1 MNFTKR
7 YFKLRDD
14 IVQAIN
20 DSALPVLA
28 AEQCLRELRGELL
41 AVVERELRVEANE
54 EQGGNARQLGN
65 ENTSPHQSPAAT
77 ASPRGEAMGGADV
90 AAEQNVQP
98 FPSSGAS
105 RHLTPKGKAR
115 GGAGTAETAS
125 PRGEADGRTESSA
138 PTEAGKEG

>member
-20 DSALPVLA
+20 DSALPPLA
-28 AEQCLRELRGELL
+28 AEQCLRELRAELL
-41 AVVERELRVEANE
+41 TVVERELREGENAEANVQT
-54 EQGGNARQLGN
+54 EQ
-65 ENTSPHQSPAAT
+65 S
-77 ASPRGEAMGGADV
+77 
-90 AAEQNVQP
+90 VQP

-105 RHLTPKGKAR
+105 RHLPPEGKAR
-115 GGAGTAETAS
+115 GAATAS
-125 PRGEADGRTESSA
+125 PRGEAGGRTEPSA

>member
-20 DSALPVLA
+20 DSALPPLA
-28 AEQCLRELRGELL
+28 AEQCLRELRAELL
-41 AVVERELRVEANE
+41 TVVERELREGENAEANVQT
-54 EQGGNARQLGN
+54 EQ
-65 ENTSPHQSPAAT
+65 S
-77 ASPRGEAMGGADV
+77 
-90 AAEQNVQP
+90 VQP

-105 RHLTPKGKAR
+105 RHLPPEGKAR
-115 GGAGTAETAS
+115 GAATAS
-125 PRGEADGRTESSA
+125 PRGEADGRTEPSA

>member
-20 DSALPVLA
+20 DSALPPLA
-28 AEQCLRELRGELL
+28 AEQCLRELREGEN
-41 AVVERELRVEANE
+41 AEANVQT
-54 EQGGNARQLGN
+54 EQ
-65 ENTSPHQSPAAT
+65 S
-77 ASPRGEAMGGADV
+77 
-90 AAEQNVQP
+90 VQP

-105 RHLTPKGKAR
+105 RHLPPEGKAR
-115 GGAGTAETAS
+115 GAATVS
-125 PRGEADGRTESSA
+125 HRGEADGRTEPSA

>member
-20 DSALPVLA
+20 DSALPPLA
-28 AEQCLRELRGELL
+28 AEQCLRELRAELL
-41 AVVERELRVEANE
+41 TVVERELREGENAEANVQT
-54 EQGGNARQLGN
+54 EQ
-65 ENTSPHQSPAAT
+65 S
-77 ASPRGEAMGGADV
+77 
-90 AAEQNVQP
+90 VQP

-105 RHLTPKGKAR
+105 RHLPPEGKAR
-115 GGAGTAETAS
+115 GAATAPT
-125 PRGEADGRTESSA
+125 RGKADGRTEPSA